1 MKLDLE
7 AILTMWREDSE
18 ISEFNLDEESRK
30 TPSLHAKYLEI
41 HSLTKLRLKKAELDQ
56 KTLLK
61 DKWLYYNGK
70 MDEETIREKGW
81 NFDPFN
87 GLKVLKGD
95 MDHYYD
101 ADTDIQQSEERIAYY
116 KTIIDTLDE
125 IINNLRWRHSI
136 IKNMID
142 WRRFESGG

>member
-7 AILTMWREDSE
+7 GILNMWKEDCVIE
-18 ISEFNLDEESRK
+18 EMNLDEESRK

-41 HSLTKLRLKKAELDQ
+41 HSMTKLRLKKAELDQ
-56 KTLLK
+56 KVLLK

-70 MDEETIREKGW
+70 MDGETIQEKGW
-81 NFDPFN
+81 DFDPFN

-101 ADTDIQQSEERIAYY
+101 SDTDIQKSEEKIAYY
-116 KTIIDTLDE
+116 KTIISTLDE
-125 IINNLRWRHSI
+125 IINNLRWRHST

>member
-1 MKLDLE
+1 MKLDLQS
-7 AILTMWREDSE
+7 ILEMWKNDCK

-30 TPSLHAKYLEI
+30 TPSLHAKYLEL
-41 HSLTKLRLKKAELDQ
+41 HSLTKLKLKRIELDQ

-70 MDEETIREKGW
+70 MSPEEIESKGW
-81 NFDPFN
+81 EFDPFS

-101 ADTDIQQSEERIAYY
+101 SDTDIQKSEEKIAYY
-116 KTIIDTLDE
+116 KTIISTLDE
-125 IINNLRWRHSI
+125 IINNLRWRHST

>member
-7 AILTMWREDSE
+7 SILEMWKEDCVIE
-18 ISEFNLDEESRK
+18 EMNLDEESRK

-41 HSLTKLRLKKAELDQ
+41 HSLTKLRLKRAELDQ

-70 MDEETIREKGW
+70 MDEETIQQKGW
-81 NFDPFN
+81 DFDPFN
-87 GLKVLKGD
+87 GLRVLKGD

-101 ADTDIQQSEERIAYY
+101 SDTDIQKSEEKIAYY
-116 KTIIDTLDE
+116 KTIISTLDE
-125 IINNLRWRHSI
+125 IINNLRWRHST

>member
-7 AILTMWREDSE
+7 AILAMWREDSE

-30 TPSLHAKYLEI
+30 TPSLHAKYLEL
-41 HSLTKLRLKKAELDQ
+41 HSITKLKLKRAELDQ

-70 MDEETIREKGW
+70 MDSEAIQEKGW
-81 NFDPFN
+81 DFDPFS
-87 GLKVLKGD
+87 GLKILKGD

-101 ADTDIQQSEERIAYY
+101 ADTDIQRSEERITYL

-125 IINNLRWRHSI
+125 IINNIRWRHSI

>member
-1 MKLDLE
+1 MKLDLQS
-7 AILTMWREDSE
+7 ILEMWKNDCK

-30 TPSLHAKYLEI
+30 TPSLHAKYLEL
-41 HSLTKLRLKKAELDQ
+41 HSLTKLKLKRIELDQ

-70 MDEETIREKGW
+70 MSPEEIESKGW
-81 NFDPFN
+81 EFDPFN
-87 GLKVLKGD
+87 GLRVLKGD

-101 ADTDIQQSEERIAYY
+101 SDTDIQQSEEKIVYF
-116 KTIIDTLDE
+116 KTIISTLDE
-125 IINNLRWRHSI
+125 IINNIRWRHST